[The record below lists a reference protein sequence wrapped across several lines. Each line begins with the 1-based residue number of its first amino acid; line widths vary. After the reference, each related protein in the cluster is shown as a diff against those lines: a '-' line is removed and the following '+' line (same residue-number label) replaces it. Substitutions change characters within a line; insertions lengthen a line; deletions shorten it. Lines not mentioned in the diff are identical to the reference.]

1 MPTLS
6 IIATPIGNLGD
17 ITSRAIQSLK
27 DADTILCEDTRV
39 TAKLLFHL
47 QLKKPL
53 LSFHEHSDRHRLDK
67 ILDLLKEGKNLALV
81 TDAGTPGISDPGSWL
96 VREVISQLPEVIIT
110 PIPGPSAIAAAV
122 SICGFNVDQFV
133 FVGFPPHKKGRKTF
147 FDEVVDEKRTVILY
161 ESTHRI
167 LKAMDELSARCP
179 DRRIVVCRELTKLHE
194 TIHRG
199 TVAQVTEILKTASI
213 KGEFVIVVGPEL
225 SLREGSRPTKQ
236 SL

>member
-1 MPTLS
+1 MPILS

-17 ITSRAIQSLK
+17 ITARAAQTLK
-27 DADTILCEDTRV
+27 DADLILCEDTRV

-47 QLKKPL
+47 QLKRPL

-96 VREVISQLPEVIIT
+96 IREVVNQLPNVIIT

-122 SICGFNVDQFV
+122 SVCGFNVDEFV
-133 FVGFPPHKKGRKTF
+133 FKGFPPHKKGRKTF
-147 FDEVVDEKRTVILY
+147 FDKVADEQRTVILY

-167 LKAMDELSARCP
+167 GKAMDELSARVA
-179 DRRIVVCRELTKLHE
+179 DRQIVVCRELTKLHE

-199 TVAQVTEILKTASI
+199 TVAEVTAILKTASI
-213 KGEFVIVVGPEL
+213 KGEFVLILGPV
-225 SLREGSRPTKQ
+225 
-236 SL
+236 